1 MKTHSI
7 AGGGGLTLHVE
18 ETGPVNAQSI
28 LFIHGFSQCG
38 LAWRKQM
45 RSGLADE
52 FRLIAMDIRGHGS
65 SEKPPDVYGDSHLW
79 AEDVHAVVTVLGLH
93 APVLVGWSYG
103 GVIVLDYVKDYGD
116 DRIGG
121 IQLVGAVTRLGES
134 LVSSNFLGGEFLALM
149 PGFFSEN
156 TMESVSALT
165 RFLRLCHGESLSA
178 DDLYLLLGANVTV
191 PPCVR
196 QELFARSLNHDQ
208 VLAAIRRPVA
218 LVHGEADEI
227 VSPRMCTHM
236 ETLLSGATVSTYAN
250 AGHMPFWTEPERYN
264 RELGEFARVC
274 GPGLTHLVGARLG

>member
-65 SEKPPDVYGDSHLW
+65 SEKLRDAYGDSHLW
-79 AEDVHAVVTVLGLH
+79 AEDVHAVVTALDLH

-103 GVIVLDYVKDYGD
+103 GVIVLDYVKEYSD
-116 DRIGG
+116 DRVGG
-121 IQLVGAVTRLGES
+121 IQLVGSVTRLGEP
-134 LVSSNFLGGEFLALM
+134 LVSGNFLGGEFLALM

-165 RFLRLCHGESLSA
+165 CFLRLCHGAPLSA
-178 DDLYLLLGANVTV
+178 DDLYLLLGSNVTV
-191 PPCVR
+191 PPHVR
-196 QELFARSLNHDQ
+196 QGLFARSLNHDQ
-208 VLAAIRRPVA
+208 VLAAIRRPVT

-236 ETLLSGATVSTYAN
+236 ETLLSGATVSTYAST
-250 AGHMPFWTEPERYN
+250 GHMPFWTEPQRYN
-264 RELGEFARVC
+264 RELGAFARVC
-274 GPGLTHLVGARLG
+274 ASGPTHLAGARLG

>member
-7 AGGGGLTLHVE
+7 PGGGGLTLHVE

-45 RSGLADE
+45 HSGLADE

-65 SEKPPDVYGDSHLW
+65 SEKPRDAYGDSHLW
-79 AEDVHAVVTVLGLH
+79 AEDVHAVVTALGLH

-103 GVIVLDYVKDYGD
+103 GVIVLDYVKEYGD
-116 DRIGG
+116 DRVGG
-121 IQLVGAVTRLGES
+121 IQLVGSVTRLGEP
-134 LVSSNFLGGEFLALM
+134 LVSGNFLGGEFLALM

-165 RFLRLCHGESLSA
+165 RFLRLCHGAPLSA

-191 PPCVR
+191 PPYVR
-196 QELFARSLNHDQ
+196 QGLFARSLNHDQ
-208 VLAAIRRPVA
+208 VLAAIRRPVI

-236 ETLLSGATVSTYAN
+236 ETLLSGATVSTHAK

-274 GPGLTHLVGARLG
+274 ASGLKHVAGARLG